1 MARRGARRRPGL
13 IAAAISAVERAPSG
27 RLIRAGV
34 STSRR
39 LMSRQNQ
46 IWSRYSHDKVDIG
59 ERLAQVFR
67 TLATAVPLRR
77 PLRALSVGSSSE
89 PQFRLFEATFRGGL
103 YLLDVER
110 AALATIRERIRR
122 QAVTSVFPLRG
133 DYTRILLDRGRTR
146 RFLAEAL
153 GGRRLDLVAF
163 EHSLYY
169 AAAAE
174 WPALL
179 GNVYEVL
186 LRPTGAIH
194 AVLMAAQSRE
204 PTTTTWLYNHFAG
217 KFFDHRNDQD
227 LRAFARAARRE
238 RALGPVQI
246 LTKTD
251 RVRFFVDDFR
261 ALMSVVWMIL
271 LYPNVHRYTTAQ
283 RREITAHVYQN
294 LFARRASLFQDQDHL
309 VVYRGVRGRG
319 LI

>member
-1 MARRGARRRPGL
+1 M
-13 IAAAISAVERAPSG
+13 
-27 RLIRAGV
+27 RAGV
-34 STSRR
+34 STSRA
-39 LMSRQNQ
+39 LMSQQ
-46 IWSRYSHDKVDIG
+46 DKIWSRYSRDKVDIG
-59 ERLAQVFR
+59 ETLARIFR
-67 TLATAVPLRR
+67 TLGKALPLHR
-77 PLRALSVGSSSE
+77 PLRALSVGSSTE
-89 PQFRLFEATFRGGL
+89 PQFRLLESNVRGAL
-103 YLLDVER
+103 YLLDIEQ
-110 AALATIRERIRR
+110 AALAVINERIRR
-122 QAVTSVFPLRG
+122 QSVTNVFPLRH
-133 DYTRILLDRGRTR
+133 DYTEIFLDRERTR
-146 RFLAEAL
+146 RFLREEL
-153 GGRRLDLVAF
+153 GGRRLDLIAF

-169 AAAAE
+169 C
-174 WPALL
+174 PADQWRPLIQNVLSGLL
-179 GNVYEVL
+179 A
-186 LRPTGAIH
+186 PTGAIH
-194 AVLMAAQSRE
+194 AVMMSARTRDRA
-204 PTTTTWLYNHFAG
+204 TTTWLYNHFAG